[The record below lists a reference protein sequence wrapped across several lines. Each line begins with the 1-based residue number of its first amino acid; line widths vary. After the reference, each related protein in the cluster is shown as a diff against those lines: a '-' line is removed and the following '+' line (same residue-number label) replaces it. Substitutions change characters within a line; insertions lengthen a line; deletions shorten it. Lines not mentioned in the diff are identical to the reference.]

1 MAKRRQAVK
10 TVFVDS
16 SVLFTATNSPTGG
29 SAKLFTIKEIKLLV
43 SPWVLTETER
53 NVRAKLHE
61 YHLERFF
68 NLVGQT
74 QIFKAQFDIKLLQKA
89 QRFIAQKDAV
99 ILAEAKLSKS
109 DFLVTLDRKDFLNE
123 KVAKFL
129 KPAIALTPKD
139 LISELTL

>member
-1 MAKRRQAVK
+1 MK